1 MTSSSPSFFR
11 THLLLV
17 PGALALAGLLA
28 HNTGLDR
35 ALATVFYDPVSAN
48 FPAHTWNTLELFG
61 HHFAKSAV
69 TMVWLVLLLVAFS
82 IQRWPNW
89 RPQWARHRSAFW
101 SAVAGMA
108 VGPLIVVTLKGMN
121 AYQCPWNLREFGGG
135 ADFSS
140 GWFVAASQ
148 AGYCFPGGHAASGF
162 SLIAL
167 YFLACHIDEP
177 RRARWLLALV
187 LLIGSSFSLIRMAQG
202 AHFLSHNLWAAAI
215 CWFVAALAFLPLR
228 WPLYSARFIGTVD
241 ESAR

>member
-1 MTSSSPSFFR
+1 MPTSTSAFIR

-17 PGALALAGLLA
+17 PGMFALAGLLA
-28 HNTGLDR
+28 HNTSLDR
-35 ALATVFYDPVSAN
+35 ALATVFYDPAIAN

-69 TMVWLVLLLVAFS
+69 TMVWLMLLLVAIS
-82 IQRWPNW
+82 VSLWPQW
-89 RPQWARHRSAFW
+89 RPQWARHRNAFW
-101 SAVAGMA
+101 VTVIGMA
-108 VGPLIVVTLKGMN
+108 LGPLTVVMLKGMN

-167 YFLACHIDEP
+167 YFLARHMDEL
-177 RRARWLLALV
+177 RLARGLLGLTLLV
-187 LLIGSSFSLIRMAQG
+187 GASFSLIRMAQG

-228 WPLYSARFIGTVD
+228 WPLRRARPVWISD
-241 ESAR
+241 ESAG